1 MQDLKGKTAVITGA
15 GSGFGRE
22 FARLCAAE
30 GMRLV
35 LGDIDEAGLDATA
48 QMLEGSELATQ
59 RCNVADQ
66 TEVDALA
73 QLAAERFGGAQLLF
87 NNAGVG
93 VSGPTWTT
101 TLEEWRWVLDVNVM
115 GVVHGIR
122 SFTQAMIDSGQD
134 CHIVNTA
141 SAAGLLSV
149 PGSSIY
155 CASKHAV
162 VTISECLHHELR
174 MLNSQVNVSVLCPAF
189 VKTGIADSE
198 RSRPAGAPK
207 NPHPLTAQMDAMT
220 RHAVNSGRL
229 SAEDVMRETLQAVKD
244 NRFYVL
250 THPGIKRSI
259 EGRLRHILDDLPPH
273 NTLSEKP

>member
-1 MQDLKGKTAVITGA
+1 MQELKGRTAVITGA

-22 FARLCAAE
+22 FAKLCAAE
-30 GMRLV
+30 GMSLV
-35 LGDIDEAGLDATA
+35 LADIDEQGLDATA
-48 QMLEGSELATQ
+48 AMLPQAKLALQ
-59 RCNVADQ
+59 RCNVAEQ
-66 TEVDALA
+66 AEVDALA
-73 QLAAERFGGAQLLF
+73 AIATERFGGAQLLF

-122 SFTQAMIDSGQD
+122 SFTQGMIDSGQD

-141 SAAGLLSV
+141 SAAGMLSV

-174 MLNSQVNVSVLCPAF
+174 MLDSRVNVSVLCPAF
-189 VKTGIADSE
+189 VKTGIADSD
-198 RSRPAGAPK
+198 RSRPADAPK

>member
-35 LGDIDEAGLDATA
+35 LADIDEAGLDATA

>member
-35 LGDIDEAGLDATA
+35 LADIDEAGLDATA

-93 VSGPTWTT
+93 VSGPTWTA